1 MTKKL
6 VAYFSVGGVTKN
18 VAEQVAKQVEGNL
31 YEIRPMNPYSKRDL
45 DYLDP
50 MSRSTMEAANP
61 KARPALADRDAR
73 VEDYDVVYV
82 GFPIWWGLAP
92 KLINSFLEAYDFRGK
107 TVVPFATS
115 SGSGIGDV
123 SKYIAP
129 SAPGATVTEGQLR
142 NLPLLTKISVDPM
155 LDDRDTKHLRGRS
168 TVDVLSSSEGVQP
181 PLFTGNDCQHSGFN
195 G

>member
-61 KARPALADRDAR
+61 KAGPRS
-73 VEDYDVVYV
+73 
-82 GFPIWWGLAP
+82 PIGTRA
-92 KLINSFLEAYDFRGK
+92 SR
-107 TVVPFATS
+107 TTTS
-115 SGSGIGDV
+115 STSDSRSGGGSRRN
-123 SKYIAP
+123 SLTAFWKRTTSEARR
-129 SAPGATVTEGQLR
+129 SFRSLRRAGAE
-142 NLPLLTKISVDPM
+142 
-155 LDDRDTKHLRGRS
+155 
-168 TVDVLSSSEGVQP
+168 SE
-181 PLFTGNDCQHSGFN
+181 T
-195 G
+195 